1 MKQIGS
7 FKEWLKIIEQNQELL
22 LFVKTDN
29 CSVCDGLYPQ
39 VEDLHAMY
47 PIPFYKV
54 NVAEVPEIAGQLSLF
69 TAPVVLLF
77 TNGKEYARFAR
88 FVQMEELKR
97 RLGELVERGIKI
109 ERID

>member
-7 FKEWLKIIEQNQELL
+7 FKEWLEIIIQNQEVL

-29 CSVCDGLYPQ
+29 CSVCEGLYPQ
-39 VEDLHAMY
+39 VEDLQSTY

-54 NVAEVPEIAGQLSLF
+54 NVAAVPEIAGQLSLF

-77 TNGKEYARFAR
+77 KHGKEYGRFAR
-88 FVQMEELKR
+88 FVQMEGLKK
-97 RLGELVERGIKI
+97 RLGELVERGKKI
-109 ERID
+109 ERTD

>member
-1 MKQIGS
+1 MGGVPMKQIGS
-7 FKEWLKIIEQNQELL
+7 YGEWVNIAKGERALL

-39 VEDLHAMY
+39 VEALEADF
-47 PIPFYKV
+47 PTPFYKV
-54 NVAEVPEIAGQLSLF
+54 NVAEVPEIAGQLTLF

-77 TNGKEYARFAR
+77 YEGKEYVRFAR

-97 RLGELVERGIKI
+97 RLEEIQ
-109 ERID
+109 